1 MDISFLFALILILFI
16 IGFFVLYIQNKKQNG
31 NHEGTQWQEI
41 NDENIRLQVEKKAL
55 EDQLK
60 DAFLKLKSQ
69 ETKQEGLLVEN
80 RNLNAALEVS
90 KTEYKNLQSRLVEE
104 KTELEK
110 LNQKFTSEFK
120 LVANRILKENSS
132 EFSEKH
138 TQELNHLLTPLKEKL
153 KSFED
158 KIHERYV
165 SNRDEQ
171 LSLKQEIKNLTKL
184 NNDLNEQAQNL
195 TNALKGDNKKQGNWG
210 ELVLEKI
217 LESSGLIKGK
227 EYDTEVSDTN
237 ADQQRIRPDVV
248 VKLPDNRHIIIDS
261 KVSLNAYEKYVSAE
275 DENEKQSQLK
285 LHLSSVKNHV
295 KILGEKN
302 YQSGIGVNTP
312 DFVLLFIP
320 IESSFS
326 LAVQEDSDLYMY
338 AWDRKVVIVSPTT
351 LLATLRTIASV
362 WKHERQAQNAKEIAD
377 RAGAL
382 YDKFSN
388 FVEDL
393 QKIGQ
398 RLQQA
403 QDSYHGAFNKLSTG
417 NGNLLRQAEM
427 LQELGANTQ
436 KSLPKELDPS

>member
-1 MDISFLFALILILFI
+1 MDLSFLMPVISILLLIGIVALFLQLR
-16 IGFFVLYIQNKKQNG
+16 KQSNG
-31 NHEGTQWQEI
+31 ISDQEWQEI
-41 NDENIRLQVEKKAL
+41 KDDNTRLKVEKNSLEERIKDSIQKFREQEEKQQAL
-55 EDQLK
+55 QN
-60 DAFLKLKSQ
+60 
-69 ETKQEGLLVEN
+69 EN
-80 RNLNAALEVS
+80 KNLHAELEVA
-90 KTEYKNLQSRLVEE
+90 KADYKNLEERLNEE
-104 KTELEK
+104 KAELEK
-110 LNQKFTSEFK
+110 LNQKFTKEFK
-120 LVANRILKENSS
+120 LVANQLLKDNSD
-132 EFSEKH
+132 ELSEKH
-138 TQELNHLLTPLKEKL
+138 HKELDQLLTPLKENL

-158 KIHERYV
+158 KIQERYV

-184 NNDLNEQAQNL
+184 NNVLNEQAQNL
-195 TNALKGDNKKQGNWG
+195 TNALKGDSKKQGNWG

-227 EYDTEVSDTN
+227 EYETEVSDTN
-237 ADQQRIRPDVV
+237 SNNQRIRPDVV
-248 VKLPDNRHIIIDS
+248 VKLPDERHIIVDS
-261 KVSLNAYEKYVSAE
+261 KVSLSAYEKYVSSE
-275 DENEKQSQLK
+275 DELEKQAQLK
-285 LHLSSVKNHV
+285 LHLSSVRNHV
-295 KILGEKN
+295 KLLSEKN
-302 YQSGIGVNTP
+302 YQSGLGVNTP

-326 LAVQEDSDLYMY
+326 LAVQNDPDLYVY

-382 YDKFSN
+382 YDKFYN

-427 LQELGANTQ
+427 LKELGANTQ
-436 KSLPKELDPS
+436 KSLPKEIDQS